1 LAGLLQLTLELK
13 SLKHRYD
20 ILGAENE

>member
-13 SLKHRYD
+13 SLKQRYD
-20 ILGAENE
+20 ILGAEDE